1 MQTRRVT
8 VRRRPG
14 RQALPRSGLGLRLG
28 LSLLLTAA
36 ALAAR
41 QYRPAL
47 LEQVRAQL
55 LANTGE
61 VAEAFAR
68 FTGALTE
75 GESAVE
81 AWAELRDDLS
91 ASWQDAP

>member
-14 RQALPRSGLGLRLG
+14 RQAPPRSGLGLRLG

-36 ALAAR
+36 ALVAR
-41 QYRPAL
+41 QYCPAL
-47 LEQVRAQL
+47 LEPVRAQL

-75 GESAVE
+75 DESAVE

>member
-1 MQTRRVT
+1 MQPRYYHTRPTRT
-8 VRRRPG
+8 PQRRSS
-14 RQALPRSGLGLRLG
+14 LPLRLG
-28 LSLLLTAA
+28 LSLSLA
-36 ALAAR
+36 ALALAIHHW
-41 QYRPAL
+41 QPAL
-47 LEQVRAQL
+47 LEPLRNQL